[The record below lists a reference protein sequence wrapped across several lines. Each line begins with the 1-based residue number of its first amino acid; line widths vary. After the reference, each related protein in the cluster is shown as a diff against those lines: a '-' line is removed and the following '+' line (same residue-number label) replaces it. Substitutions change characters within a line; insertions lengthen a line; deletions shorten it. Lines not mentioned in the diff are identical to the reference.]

1 MNDFEKILIDA
12 ALDGRENNY
21 QELIGEVT
29 PAQVREELA
38 KEPGKFSRQRLL
50 RLISP
55 AAQNLLEEMAQQ
67 ARELTLKRFGKTMQL
82 YVPMY
87 VSNFC
92 INGCEY
98 CGFNQCHD
106 FKRVRLSIDQACAD
120 ADVIAKQG
128 FRHILILSGED
139 PKYIDV
145 EYLSELSKR
154 LRKKFCAVEIEIYPM
169 SQDEY
174 VKLFKS
180 GIDGISIYQE
190 TYDREL
196 YKKLHPTGPKR
207 DYSMR
212 LKTPDYAAQA
222 GFRRLGIGA
231 LLGLKD
237 WRVETLALG
246 EHAAYLM
253 KKYWRSQV
261 TFSFPRMRPAQD
273 VDEPVYDNII
283 SDKHFVQMMLAL
295 RLCFSDA
302 GITISTRESS
312 EFRKHL
318 IKLCVTKVSAGSK
331 TNPGGYSG
339 DDESVSQFEID
350 DKSSPKEV
358 AQMLK
363 DAGYEAVW
371 KDWDAGFV
379 DGAEVANETE

>member
-1 MNDFEKILIDA
+1 MNDFEKILHDA
-12 ALDGRENNY
+12 ALDGGENNY
-21 QELIGEVT
+21 QSQIEQVT
-29 PAQVREELA
+29 PAQVRAELA

-55 AAQNLLEEMAQQ
+55 AAQNYLEEMARQ

-154 LRKKFCAVEIEIYPM
+154 LREKFCAIEIEIYPM

-174 VKLFKS
+174 ARLFKS

-196 YKKLHPTGPKR
+196 YEKLHPTGPKR
-207 DYSMR
+207 DYSKR
-212 LKTPDYAAQA
+212 LMTPDYAAQA

-231 LLGLKD
+231 LLGLRD
-237 WRVETLALG
+237 WRLETLALG

-253 KKYWRSQV
+253 KIYWRSQV
-261 TFSFPRMRPAQD
+261 AFSFPRLRPAQD
-273 VDEPVYDNII
+273 VDGPIYENII

-379 DGAEVANETE
+379 DDA

>member
-1 MNDFEKILIDA
+1 MNNFEEQLIA
-12 ALDGRENNY
+12 AGLDGGENDYANIL
-21 QELIGEVT
+21 ESVT
-29 PAQVREELA
+29 AAQVDGELS
-38 KEPGKFSRQRLL
+38 KSPGKYTRERLL

-55 AAQNLLEEMAQQ
+55 AAQPFLEQMAQQ
-67 ARELTLKRFGKTMQL
+67 ARELTLQRFGKTMQL

-87 VSNFC
+87 VSNYC
-92 INGCEY
+92 INGCKY
-98 CGFNQCHD
+98 CGYNQCHD
-106 FKRVRLSIDQACAD
+106 FKRVRLTLDEACAE
-120 ADVIAKQG
+120 ADIIAEQG

-139 PKYIDV
+139 PKHIDV
-145 EYLSELSKR
+145 EYLSELSRR
-154 LRKKFCAVEIEIYPM
+154 LREKFCAVEIEIFPM
-169 SQDEY
+169 SQNEY
-174 VKLFKS
+174 AKLFAS

-190 TYDREL
+190 TYNRKL
-196 YKKLHPTGPKR
+196 YEQLHPTGPKR
-207 DYSMR
+207 DYSAR
-212 LKTPDYAAQA
+212 LKTPDRAAKS

-231 LLGLKD
+231 LLGLTD

-253 KKYWRSQV
+253 KQYWRSQV

-273 VDEPVYDNII
+273 VNEPAQDNII

-295 RLCFSDA
+295 RLCFADA
-302 GITISTRESS
+302 GITISTRESA

-339 DDESVSQFEID
+339 KSESVSQFEID
-350 DKSSPKEV
+350 DESSPQEV

-363 DAGYEAVW
+363 NAGYDAVW

-379 DGAEVANETE
+379 KG